1 MTGYQISADDLNG
14 FKICNAGMRAMQ
26 KHRDYMRTVA
36 IKKLTPADRL
46 ARIEALDRKAPVK
59 NLATCRAVVEAK
71 RENTLDLTQ
80 TICRKETVKGRFP
93 AVSAV
98 LTLVFACIL
107 TLVVYSSVQYSDAKR
122 MHNDMREELAAS
134 NSEIARLE
142 SEKDARVDLEE
153 VERIAVEELGMI
165 QKDKAEKVF
174 VSVGGE
180 GGIVLEN
187 ADKDE
192 EAEVSLLSA
201 FAQRI
206 KALWEYLN

>member
-1 MTGYQISADDLNG
+1 MTGYQINANDLNG
-14 FKICNAGMRAMQ
+14 FKMCNAGMRAMQ
-26 KHRDYMRTVA
+26 RHRDYMRTVA

-59 NLATCRAVVEAK
+59 NLATCKAVVEHK
-71 RENTLDLTQ
+71 GENAVDLTQ
-80 TICRKETVKGRFP
+80 AICRKETLKGRFP

-98 LTLVFACIL
+98 LTLVFACVL

-122 MHNDMREELAAS
+122 MHSEMRDELAAS
-134 NSEIARLE
+134 NAEISRLE
-142 SEKDARVDLEE
+142 AERDARVDLEE
-153 VERIAVEELGMI
+153 IERVAVEDLGMI
-165 QKDKAEKVF
+165 QKDKAERVF

-187 ADKDE
+187 NADENDT
-192 EAEVSLLSA
+192 EVSLLSA

-206 KALWEYLN
+206 KALWEYLK

>member
-1 MTGYQISADDLNG
+1 MTGYQISAGDLSG
-14 FKICNAGMRAMQ
+14 FKMCNAGQRAMQ

-46 ARIEALDRKAPVK
+46 ARIEALERKAPVK

-71 RENTLDLTQ
+71 GENALDLTQ
-80 TICRKETVKGRFP
+80 IICRKETVKGHFP

-98 LTLVFACIL
+98 LTLVFACIF
-107 TLVVYSSVQYSDAKR
+107 TLIVYSSVQYSDAKR
-122 MHNDMREELAAS
+122 MHNDMRDQLAAS
-134 NSEIARLE
+134 NSEIVRLE
-142 SEKDARVDLEE
+142 GERDARVDLEE

-187 ADKDE
+187 TDNAD

-206 KALWEYLN
+206 KALWEYLK